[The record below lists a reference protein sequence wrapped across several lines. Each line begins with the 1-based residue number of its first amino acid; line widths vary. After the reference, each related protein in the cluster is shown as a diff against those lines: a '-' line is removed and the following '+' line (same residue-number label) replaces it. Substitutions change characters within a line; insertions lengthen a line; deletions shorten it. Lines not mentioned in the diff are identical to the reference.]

1 MIMRWGRAT
10 PVARSHGQPRKTIA
24 PLEWRAPSAMSTFPT
39 QARVVIIG
47 GGIMGCSTAYHLAKL
62 GWKDVVLLEQGR
74 LSGGTTWH
82 AAGLVGQLR
91 SYQNLTRLIR
101 YSTELYSKLEAETGP
116 RHRLEAVRLALGR
129 AHRGAHGAAAP
140 LRRYGQ
146 RAGRRRASR

>member
-1 MIMRWGRAT
+1 MA
-10 PVARSHGQPRKTIA
+10 AN
-24 PLEWRAPSAMSTFPT
+24 FPT
-39 QARVVIIG
+39 QARVVVIG

-101 YSTELYSKLEAETGP
+101 YSTEL
-116 RHRLEAVRLALGR
+116 
-129 AHRGAHGAAAP
+129 
-140 LRRYGQ
+140 
-146 RAGRRRASR
+146 